1 MATRVENFKAKQS
14 LVLSNSFGVIN
25 KEKDVELDVTVGI
38 IDDESGY
45 FELYDILSGG
55 DNWYAEGSIQFDGKN
70 VVLSNFKY
78 SERKGEEE
86 LFSNWFEFGDYNV
99 HRVSKSFEGQGDM
112 LRDADGYIWLGTGFK
127 GGAAHFI
134 NEHYEDYA
142 TATDRK
148 EGMIRVSGVVWLTN
162 LDIMKRHEDL
172 VLYKTY
178 NPEEYPKYDNYDAIE
193 VSKTNEI
200 PKDYDGVM
208 GVPITFLDKYNP
220 LRKIPTLTVNQ
231 LSITDSDNIC
241 FYLDSISNKKTLFP
255 KNEYFKIISMV
266 SVANGLM
273 ESVLERRMEI
283 IRPTN
288 EQSNSFINKQE
299 IRIART
305 IKWLEENWKNY
316 NDNYLTMDQIA
327 IACSL
332 EYTNFR
338 LDNQWEKDSPKLI
351 KWLKNFRQK
360 DFMKST
366 VPLEA
371 K

>member
-1 MATRVENFKAKQS
+1 MTSKMILFNGP
-14 LVLSNSFGVIN
+14 NSPFGRKSKITSIVQEIALE
-25 KEKDVELDVTVGI
+25 EKI
-38 IDDESGY
+38 IKV
-45 FELYDILSGG
+45 
-55 DNWYAEGSIQFDGKN
+55 Q
-70 VVLSNFKY
+70 
-78 SERKGEEE
+78 
-86 LFSNWFEFGDYNV
+86 
-99 HRVSKSFEGQGDM
+99 
-112 LRDADGYIWLGTGFK
+112 DA
-127 GGAAHFI
+127 
-134 NEHYEDYA
+134 N
-142 TATDRK
+142 
-148 EGMIRVSGVVWLTN
+148 
-162 LDIMKRHEDL
+162 
-172 VLYKTY
+172 
-178 NPEEYPKYDNYDAIE
+178 
-193 VSKTNEI
+193 
-200 PKDYDGVM
+200 
-208 GVPITFLDKYNP
+208 FLDKHNP
-220 LRKIPTLTVNQ
+220 LRKIPTLLINDLT
-231 LSITDSDNIC
+231 IIDSDNIC
-241 FYLDSISNKKTLFP
+241 IYLDSISNKKTLFP

>member
-1 MATRVENFKAKQS
+1 MKNKMILFNGP
-14 LVLSNSFGVIN
+14 NSPFGRKTKI
-25 KEKDVELDVTVGI
+25 T
-38 IDDESGY
+38 
-45 FELYDILSGG
+45 
-55 DNWYAEGSIQFDGKN
+55 SI
-70 VVLSNFKY
+70 V
-78 SERKGEEE
+78 
-86 LFSNWFEFGDYNV
+86 
-99 HRVSKSFEGQGDM
+99 
-112 LRDADGYIWLGTGFK
+112 
-127 GGAAHFI
+127 
-134 NEHYEDYA
+134 
-142 TATDRK
+142 
-148 EGMIRVSGVVWLTN
+148 
-162 LDIMKRHEDL
+162 LDI
-172 VLYKTY
+172 VL
-178 NPEEYPKYDNYDAIE
+178 EEKIIKVQEA
-193 VSKTNEI
+193 S
-200 PKDYDGVM
+200 
-208 GVPITFLDKYNP
+208 FLDKHNP
-220 LRKIPTLTVNQ
+220 LRKIPTLLIND
-231 LSITDSDNIC
+231 LAIIDSDNIC
-241 FYLDSISNKKTLFP
+241 AYLDSISNKKTLFP
-255 KNEYFKIISMV
+255 KNEYFKIVSMV